1 MRQTNKLSVLG
12 ILSIL
17 AGLTLSTAV
26 AKDSKEP
33 IGVTYYVDS
42 VEGRNTAS
50 GRTSKAP
57 WADFTNINGKVLQ
70 PGDKL
75 LIKCGSVINQE
86 LKLQAQGS
94 KKAWVEIGAY
104 GKGTRPVIRRNWDIA
119 EQCAEIENANC
130 LKVSGLT
137 FCYAGKGLAVYAG
150 KGQGNVIIEDCVVH
164 HIEGIYG
171 VPNMS
176 GILEWRN
183 YKREWPPLSGG
194 IMMSGGTDMMVRD
207 CDIFQTSWGFYVAN
221 GTRVTIDA
229 VNVHDSYNLNTS
241 AHPSVADLKDSVLKN
256 SVFDAAGY
264 HASRGTMGIMVGSP
278 KNFKILNCTFKNQP
292 DSGSHD
298 QGGIDFEA
306 YGDGV
311 LVDGCTFENNA
322 GPGIEVLGLNRP
334 QPVNV
339 TISNS
344 RFINNSSKGNKK
356 PGEIFIFGHPDP
368 KKRDPKIE
376 CSTGV
381 IQNNGYVLNPGVEF
395 FFDKSTKGFTDWKV
409 SKNKE
414 YKSVTSLKKAMPLND
429 PPEVNA
435 GNDIYTTTNAT
446 VQLEGSVTDDRKP
459 KSKKLRIQWEVLE
472 GPGLARFSKSSSPT
486 SKATFSKP
494 GVYMLRLKGHDGELW
509 ASDLLYVAVLAP
521 NTTLVKG
528 WEFNGT
534 LDKEGWTEASVGE
547 TGWPDPNHAIFKVEP
562 VKYVTGGYYIVVVKE
577 TAEAKLI
584 SPSKLGISAR
594 KSQVLEVCM
603 QNHTSAKQ
611 MKVSFSAGGDAGW
624 KSVAFDVVP
633 QDKQVRVYQ
642 VDLSKVANWKGT
654 IHQLRLEPGAGEMT
668 TGTMRID
675 YIRLLER
682 KNQTK
687 KRGNK

>member
-1 MRQTNKLSVLG
+1 MG
-12 ILSIL
+12 
-17 AGLTLSTAV
+17 GETAT
-26 AKDSKEP
+26 
-33 IGVTYYVDS
+33 TYYVDS
-42 VEGRNTAS
+42 AGGSNKQS
-50 GRTSKAP
+50 GRSPEKA
-57 WADFTNINGKVLQ
+57 WTDFTNINGKVLQ

-86 LKLQAQGS
+86 LKVQAQGS

-104 GKGTRPVIRRNWDIA
+104 GKGRRPAIRRNWDIA
-119 EQCAEIENANC
+119 ERCAKIENANY

-150 KGQGNVIIEDCVVH
+150 KGQGNVIIENCVAH

-171 VPNMS
+171 TPNMS

-183 YKREWPPLSGG
+183 YKPDWPPLSGG
-194 IMMSGGTDMMVRD
+194 IIMVGGTDMTLRD
-207 CDIFQTSWGFYVAN
+207 CDIFQTSWGFFVAS
-221 GTRVTIDA
+221 GKRVTIDA

-241 AHPSVADLKDSVLKN
+241 AHPSVAALTESVLKN

-264 HASRGTMGIMVGSP
+264 HASRGTMGLMVGEP

-306 YGDGV
+306 NGDGV
-311 LVDGCTFENNA
+311 LVDRCTFDNNA

-344 RFINNSSKGNKK
+344 RFINNSSKENNK
-356 PGEIFIFGHPDP
+356 PGEIYIFGHPNP
-368 KKRDPKIE
+368 KKRDPKVE
-376 CSTGV
+376 CSTG
-381 IQNNGYVLNPGVEF
+381 IIRNNGYVLNPGVQF
-395 FFDKSTKGFTDWKV
+395 FLDKSTKGFTDWKV

-414 YKSVTSLKKAMPLND
+414 YKSVESLKKVMALND
-429 PPEVNA
+429 PPEVEA
-435 GNDIYTTTNAT
+435 GKDIHTTINAT
-446 VQLEGSVTDDRKP
+446 VRLEGSVTDDKKRKV
-459 KSKKLRIQWEVLE
+459 KGLRIQWEVLE
-472 GPGLARFSKSSSPT
+472 GPGLVKFSDPSSPT
-486 SKATFSKP
+486 ATATFNKP
-494 GVYMLRLKGHDGELW
+494 GDYMLRLKGHDGELW

-521 NTTLVKG
+521 KTTLVKG
-528 WEFNGT
+528 WEFNGI

-547 TGWPDPNHAIFKVEP
+547 TGWSDPNQAVFKVES
-562 VKYVTGGYYIVVVKE
+562 VKYVTGGYYIVVVKDA
-577 TAEAKLI
+577 AEAKLV

-594 KSQVLEVCM
+594 KVQVLEVRM

-611 MKVSFSAGGDAGW
+611 MNLSFLTTAASGW
-624 KSVAFDVVP
+624 NGAKSVVFDVVP
-633 QDKQVRVYQ
+633 KDKQVRVYQ
-642 VDLSKVANWKGT
+642 VDLSKVASWKGT
-654 IHQLRLEPGAGEMT
+654 IHQLRLEPGAGEKT

-675 YIRLLER
+675 YVRLLG
-682 KNQTK
+682 KSNLL
-687 KRGNK
+687 